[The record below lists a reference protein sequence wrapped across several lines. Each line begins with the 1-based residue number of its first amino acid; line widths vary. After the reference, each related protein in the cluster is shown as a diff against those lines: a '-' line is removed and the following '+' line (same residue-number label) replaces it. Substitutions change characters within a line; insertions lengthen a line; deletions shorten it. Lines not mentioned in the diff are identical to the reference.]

1 MIQIGSQ
8 PLIQTGIV
16 PGRFEPATWDQSRW
30 SRARRDRQGACRRPA

>member
-16 PGRFEPATWDQSRW
+16 RGAL
-30 SRARRDRQGACRRPA
+30 RAGGSVLLALLAVSIDLSTGARLAE